1 MLQLLQTM
9 QQLWVLM
16 VTLQAVTQLLSV
28 QQVQATTMLLRL
40 VKEQIPLVLVVL
52 LWVQKLQQL
61 ATVQQPLVKK
71 QMQQDL
77 HL

>member
-28 QQVQATTMLLRL
+28 QQVQVTTMLLRL

>member
-16 VTLQAVTQLLSV
+16 VTLQVVTQLLSV
-28 QQVQATTMLLRL
+28 QQVQVTTMLLRL

>member
-1 MLQLLQTM
+1 MFLQLQIM

-16 VTLQAVTQLLSV
+16 VTLQVMTQLLSV
-28 QQVQATTMLLRL
+28 QQVQVTTMLLRL

-52 LWVQKLQQL
+52 LWVQRLKQQAIVL
-61 ATVQQPLVKK
+61 QPLVKK
-71 QMQQDL
+71 QMQQEL